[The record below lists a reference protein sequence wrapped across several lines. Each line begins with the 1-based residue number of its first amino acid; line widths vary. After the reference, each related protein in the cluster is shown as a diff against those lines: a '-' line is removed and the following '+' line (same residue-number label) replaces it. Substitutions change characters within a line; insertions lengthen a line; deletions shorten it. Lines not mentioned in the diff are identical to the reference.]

1 MKRSLFI
8 PSTALRA
15 CFLLSSFIFSCTPA
29 SGQSTPQIVNVYA
42 TASASPWLEELF
54 ACAAD
59 LSAVLNVSAES
70 PDILLRVGEPP
81 GLVTP
86 AFQVG
91 TEDLVVITN
100 NARPPILSADQ
111 IRRIFTGQI
120 TNFNQIV
127 AEWEEVHPTQTD
139 GIHVWVYS
147 GGEDIQTIFEQVFL
161 DGRSVTSYARVAV
174 HPSDM
179 LKRIAEDENAIGFL
193 SRRWL
198 GKDAFEQMNAASVP
212 VLALTPSEP
221 TGIVRELIACL
232 QK

>member
-1 MKRSLFI
+1 MNFARKLSFL
-8 PSTALRA
+8 
-15 CFLLSSFIFSCTPA
+15 FLLSSVLVSCAPA
-29 SGQSTPQIVNVYA
+29 NPASTPQVVDVYA
-42 TASASPWLEELF
+42 TASASPWLDALY

-59 LSAVLNVSAES
+59 LSVMLNVSAES
-70 PDILLRVGEPP
+70 PDIFLRVGEPP

-193 SRRWL
+193 PRRWL
-198 GKDAFEQMNAASVP
+198 GKGAFKQINAASVP

-221 TGIVRELIACL
+221 TGVVRGLIACL